1 MIRGECMINWVT
13 SAPKP
18 NNLQIILIILGLLI
32 ILDIIL
38 CLHYDSIVKKEDVKK
53 VSGKKINMISK
64 KIFK

>member
-1 MIRGECMINWVT
+1 MINWVT